1 MTYDLFVLRS
11 KHQSKKLLYLIHP
24 KNRVFKF
31 ALKWH
36 KEKKN
41 ADFSNKTAAFKLVV
55 LTSDDGVDF

>member
-36 KEKKN
+36 KEKK
-41 ADFSNKTAAFKLVV
+41 KC
-55 LTSDDGVDF
+55 